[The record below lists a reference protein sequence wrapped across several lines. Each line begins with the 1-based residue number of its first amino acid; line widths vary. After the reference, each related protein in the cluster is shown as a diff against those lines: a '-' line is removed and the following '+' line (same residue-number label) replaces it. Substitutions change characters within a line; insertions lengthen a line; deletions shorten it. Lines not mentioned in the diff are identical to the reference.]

1 MPLDVF
7 VLNLLNGISLGSVLF
22 LLAASLSLIIGVM
35 GILNLAHGALYM
47 VGAFVGWT
55 VAVQYELNFGLAA
68 LMGGLAAGLVGLII
82 ERGLFR
88 RLYKQLNEQVL
99 LSFGLIYILTNLSQW
114 VWGPRDR
121 APFTAPLWA
130 GSFDI
135 MGWSYPYSRV
145 SIIFIGLILAAGL
158 WWLQDK
164 TRVGAIVRAG
174 MDDAEMTSGLGINL
188 TPITVGASFLGSAL
202 AGFAGVAGTPL
213 LGQINLEAGLTML
226 LVALAVC
233 VIGGVGSIQG
243 AMVGALLI
251 GIATALAATYLPVLA
266 MFMMYIAM
274 VLILVLRPS
283 GLLGRK
289 F

>member
-7 VLNLLNGISLGSVLF
+7 VLGLLNGISLGSVLF

-55 VAVQYELNFGLAA
+55 VAVQYGFNYGLAV
-68 LMGGLAAGLVGLII
+68 LMGGLAAGMIGLVI

-88 RLYKQLNEQVL
+88 HLYKQLNEQVL

-121 APFTAPLWA
+121 APFTAPILE
-130 GSFDI
+130 GSISVMD
-135 MGWSYPYSRV
+135 WSYPYSRV
-145 SIIFIGLILAAGL
+145 SLIFVGLVLAVGL

-174 MDDAEMTSGLGINL
+174 MDNREMAMGLGLNL
-188 TPITVGASFLGSAL
+188 ERISVAVFSLGAFI
-202 AGFAGVAGTPL
+202 AGFTGVIGAQMLGAHLQLSIDVL
-213 LGQINLEAGLTML
+213 LLA
-226 LVALAVC
+226 LVV
-233 VIGGVGSIQG
+233 VIVGGVGSVQ
-243 AMVGALLI
+243 GALLGGMLI
-251 GIATALAATYLPVLA
+251 GLIDAFGKTLFPDLA
-266 MFMMYIAM
+266 MFTVYLAM
-274 VLILVLRPS
+274 IIILLVRPS
-283 GLLGRK
+283 GLLGK
-289 F
+289 KG